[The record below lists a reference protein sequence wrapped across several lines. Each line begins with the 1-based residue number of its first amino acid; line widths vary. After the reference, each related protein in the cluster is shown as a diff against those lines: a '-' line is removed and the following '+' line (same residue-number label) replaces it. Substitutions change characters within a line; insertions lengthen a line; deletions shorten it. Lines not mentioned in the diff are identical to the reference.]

1 MKRRFT
7 SLVLLS
13 FLVLTITSCATK
25 LTETATSGEQV
36 DDLGSLSLNIE
47 VERFVLDNGLRV
59 LLVNNPSLP
68 IYSYYTLYD
77 IGGRYEGPGTTGA
90 THFLEHMMFKG
101 SQNFGPGMFDQ
112 FISHNGGDTNAYT
125 SFDSTV
131 YYQNMPK
138 ATLEQMI
145 KMEADRMNNILLIPM
160 AFESERKVI
169 LEERKMRYENSPWGQ
184 LFQTMT
190 QEIFKGTPYGG
201 SVIGSEEDILGL
213 DRERMLEFHR
223 RFYAPNNAVIVIVGD
238 LNISQTKQWI
248 TRSFSINQANSELE
262 AFKIEHN
269 KPENYRPQS
278 HLNREIKI
286 YGQATRPIFT
296 LVFPGVGMADP
307 RTYAVDIL
315 SSILG
320 TGESSYLN
328 QRYVKATKPS
338 LSSIGASS
346 YAMKYSGAFFLRG
359 ELLQQANLNRVKTA
373 LLKDLN
379 QMCDEAIDE
388 RALQKTKNQYLLS
401 YYSELESNAGVAHF
415 LGLRELFFQNYLHYK
430 KELTSYASVTL
441 EDVRTVCKEI
451 IRADQHLFISV
462 WDKNPKNQ

>member
-1 MKRRFT
+1 MKRY
-7 SLVLLS
+7 LC
-13 FLVLTITSCATK
+13 FLVSLTLMFLTTSSCS
-25 LTETATSGEQV
+25 TSKIESQAGMEQV
-36 DDLGSLSLNIE
+36 DDLGSLALNID
-47 VERFVLDNGLRV
+47 VERFVLNNGLRV
-59 LLVNNPSLP
+59 LLVRNPSLP

-101 SQNFGPGMFDQ
+101 SENFGPGMFDQ
-112 FISHNGGDTNAYT
+112 FISHNGGETNAYT

-131 YYQNMPK
+131 YYQNMPR

-145 KMEADRMNNILLIPM
+145 KMEADRMSNVLLIPM

-190 QEIFKGTPYGG
+190 QEVFKGTPYGG

-213 DRERMLEFHR
+213 NRERMLEFHK

-238 LNISQTKQWI
+238 INISQTRQWL
-248 TRSFSINQANSELE
+248 TRAFNPIAPNSDLE
-262 AFKIEHN
+262 RFKLDHN
-269 KPENYRPQS
+269 KPENYRHQAE
-278 HLNREIKI
+278 LNREIKI
-286 YGQATRPIFT
+286 YGQSTRPIFS
-296 LVFPGVGMADP
+296 LAFPGVGMSDP

-320 TGESSYLN
+320 SGESSFLN
-328 QRYVKATKPS
+328 QRYVKSNNPT

-346 YAMKYSGAFFLRG
+346 YSMKYNGTFFLRG
-359 ELLQQANLNRVKTA
+359 ELLQSANLNRVRTA
-373 LLKDLN
+373 LLRDLN
-379 QMCDEAIDE
+379 MMCDEAINE
-388 RALQKTKNQYLLS
+388 RALQKTKNQYLLG

-415 LGLRELFFQNYLHYK
+415 LGLRELFFQDYSHYR
-430 KELTSYASVTL
+430 KELLSYASVTL
-441 EDVRTVCKEI
+441 EDVKTVCKDI

-462 WDKNPKNQ
+462 WDKHPKN

>member
-1 MKRRFT
+1 M
-7 SLVLLS
+7 
-13 FLVLTITSCATK
+13 
-25 LTETATSGEQV
+25 EQV
-36 DDLGSLSLNIE
+36 DDLGSLSLNID
-47 VERFVLDNGLRV
+47 VERFVLSNGLRV
-59 LLVNNPSLP
+59 LLVRNTSLP

-101 SQNFGPGMFDQ
+101 SENFGPGMFDQ
-112 FISHNGGDTNAYT
+112 FISHNGGETNAYT

-131 YYQNMPK
+131 YYQNMPR

-145 KMEADRMNNILLIPM
+145 KMEADRMSNVLLIPM

-169 LEERKMRYENSPWGQ
+169 LEERKMRYENSPWGL

-213 DRERMLEFHR
+213 NRERMLEFHK

-238 LNISQTKQWI
+238 IN
-248 TRSFSINQANSELE
+248 INQTRQWLTRAFGSIAPNSDLE
-262 AFKIEHN
+262 RFKMDHN
-269 KPENYRPQS
+269 KPENYQYQAR
-278 HLNREIKI
+278 LNREINV
-286 YGQATRPIFT
+286 YGQSTRPIFS
-296 LVFPGVGMADP
+296 VAFPGVGMGDP

-320 TGESSYLN
+320 SGDSSFLN
-328 QRYVKATKPS
+328 QRYVKSTNPT

-346 YAMKYSGAFFLRG
+346 YAMKYSGTFFLRG
-359 ELLQQANLNRVKTA
+359 ELLQSANLNRVRTA
-373 LLKDLN
+373 LLRDLDL
-379 QMCDEAIDE
+379 MCDEAINE

-415 LGLRELFFQNYLHYK
+415 LGLRELFFQDYSHYK
-430 KELTSYASVTL
+430 KELLNYASVTL
-441 EDVRTVCKEI
+441 EDVKMVCKDI

-462 WDKNPKNQ
+462 WDKHPKN

>member
-1 MKRRFT
+1 MKRRLPLLF
-7 SLVLLS
+7 LLS
-13 FLVLTITSCATK
+13 LSFLTITSCATK
-25 LTETATSGEQV
+25 TLESKTEQESV

-47 VERFVLDNGLRV
+47 VERFVLGNGLRV

-77 IGGRYEGPGTTGA
+77 IGGRYEGAGTTGA

-101 SQNFGPGMFDQ
+101 SENFGPGMFDQ

-131 YYQNMPK
+131 YYQNLPK

-169 LEERKMRYENSPWGQ
+169 LEERKLRYENSPWGQ
-184 LFQTMT
+184 LFQSMT
-190 QEIFKGTPYGG
+190 QEIFRGTPYGG
-201 SVIGSEEDILGL
+201 SVIGAEEDILGL
-213 DRERMLEFHR
+213 DRDRMLDFHR
-223 RFYAPNNAVIVIVGD
+223 RFYAPNNAVVVIVGD
-238 LNISQTKQWI
+238 INISQTKQWI
-248 TRSFSINQANSELE
+248 TRSFNNNAPNAELDS
-262 AFKIEHN
+262 FKREHN
-269 KPENYRPQS
+269 MPENYRLQAE
-278 HLNREIKI
+278 LNREIKL
-286 YGQATRPIFT
+286 YGQSTRPIF
-296 LVFPGVGMADP
+296 LLAFPGVGMGDP

-320 TGESSYLN
+320 SGESSFLT
-328 QRYVKATKPS
+328 QRYVKASKPT

-346 YAMKYSGAFFLRG
+346 YSMKYNGTFFLRG
-359 ELLQQANLNRVKTA
+359 ELLQNANLNRFRTGI
-373 LLKDLN
+373 LRDLN
-379 QMCDEAIDE
+379 LMCDEAINE

-415 LGLRELFFQNYLHYK
+415 LGLRELFFQNYAHYK
-430 KELTSYASVTL
+430 KELASYAAVTL
-441 EDVRTVCKEI
+441 EDVKNVCKEI
-451 IRADQHLFISV
+451 VRADQHLFISV
-462 WDKNPKNQ
+462 WDKHPKN